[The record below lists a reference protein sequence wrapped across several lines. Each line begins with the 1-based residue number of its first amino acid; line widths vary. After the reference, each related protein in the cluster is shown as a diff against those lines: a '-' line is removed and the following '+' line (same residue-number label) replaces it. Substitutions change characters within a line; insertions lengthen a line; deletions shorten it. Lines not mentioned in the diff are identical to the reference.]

1 MKTGVFLATAAACAL
16 TAGSALADYSITIL
30 HTNDF
35 HSRVEPINKY
45 DSGCKAED
53 NDAGKCFGGYAR
65 LVNAIRAAR
74 AASPNSLLVDG
85 GDQFQGS
92 LFYTYYK
99 GKVAAEMM
107 NALGYDAMTV
117 GNHEF
122 DDGPK
127 VLRGF
132 MDAVKFPVLMANADI
147 TQEPT
152 LAGVLMPAKIVEKNG
167 QKIGLIG
174 VTPEDTGELASPGPN
189 VKFGDPVPA
198 VQREVDAMKAAGV
211 NKIIL
216 LSHSG
221 YTIDLWIASKVSGI
235 DVIVGGHSNTFLSN
249 ASDKADGPYPTWRNG
264 PDGGK
269 VAIVQAYAFGKYLGM
284 LNVSFNDAGEITSAA
299 GEPVVVDG
307 KIAEDS
313 SLKSRIAELAKPLDE
328 IRNKVIGSSAAPI
341 DGDRKSCRAG
351 VCEMGVL
358 IADAILERTRS
369 QGVTIAITNGGGIRS
384 SIDAGEVTMGE
395 VLTVL
400 PFQNTLSTFRLKGK
414 DIVAALESAV
424 SQVEEGK
431 GRFPQVAGLKFT
443 WTRSVPA
450 NQGRVKEVLVMK
462 DGAWSAID
470 PEATYSVVS
479 NNYIRGGGDG
489 YVAFAE
495 NAIDPY
501 DFGPDLADVVA
512 DYVAKSGDYKP
523 YKDDR
528 ITEN

>member
-1 MKTGVFLATAAACAL
+1 MKLSTLLATAAACAL
-16 TAGSALADYSITIL
+16 TAGTAFADYSITIL

-74 AASPNSLLVDG
+74 EASPNSLLVDG

-107 NALGYDAMTV
+107 NALGYDGMTV

-122 DDGPK
+122 DDGPE

-132 MDAVKFPVLMANADI
+132 MDSIKFPILLANADI
-147 TQEPT
+147 TKEPA
-152 LAGVLMPAKIVEKNG
+152 LAGALMPSAVVEKNG

-174 VTPEDTGELASPGPN
+174 VTPIDTGELASPGPN
-189 VKFGDPVPA
+189 IRFSDPVPA
-198 VQREVDAMKAAGV
+198 VQAQVDKLQAAGV
-211 NKIIL
+211 NKIVL

-221 YTIDLWIASKVSGI
+221 YNTDLWIGSRVNGL
-235 DVIVGGHSNTFLSN
+235 DVIVGGHSNTYLSN
-249 ASDKADGPYPTWRNG
+249 TSDRASGPYPTWRTA
-264 PDGGK
+264 PDGGR
-269 VAIVQAYAFGKYLGM
+269 VAIVQAYAYGKYLGK
-284 LNVSFNDAGEITSAA
+284 LDVTFDDAGNVTAAA
-299 GEPVVVDG
+299 GEPIVVDG

-313 SLKSRIAELAKPLDE
+313 ALKARIAELAKPLDE
-328 IRNKVIGSSAAPI
+328 IRNKVIGSTSAPI
-341 DGDRKSCRAG
+341 DGDRKNCRAK

-358 IADAILERTRS
+358 VADAMLAS
-369 QGVTIAITNGGGIRS
+369 VKDKGVSIAFANGGGLRAS
-384 SIDAGEVTMGE
+384 VDEGEVTMGE

-400 PFQNTLSTFRLKGK
+400 PFQNTLATFKIKGK
-414 DIVAALESAV
+414 DVIAALESGV
-424 SQVEEGK
+424 SQVEDGK
-431 GRFPQVAGLKFT
+431 GRFPQVAGLKYS
-443 WTRSVPA
+443 WTRSVPPM
-450 NQGRVKEVLVMK
+450 QGRIKEVLVMK
-462 DGAWSAID
+462 DGAWAPID
-470 PEATYSVVS
+470 PEAVYGAVT
-479 NNYIRGGGDG
+479 NNYVRGGGDG
-489 YVAFAE
+489 YVVFAE

-512 DYVAKSGDYKP
+512 DYVAKAGTYTP
-523 YKDDR
+523 YTDDR
-528 ITEN
+528 IVEQ